1 MDVHPC
7 HLLGHIQFILIHG
20 PNIPGSYATLFFTAS
35 DFTFTT
41 SHIHNWVSF
50 PLWSSCFIF
59 LELLVIALCSSPVAY
74 WIPSHLGFYLP
85 VSYLFAFSYYLWGS
99 SHNKNDGV
107 VCHFLLWQ
115 AIFCQ
120 NSSLWPV
127 YLGWPCMTWLIASL
141 SYASPFTMTRL
152 WPMKI
157 SVSFI
162 YIYIICH
169 YIYYIYSK
177 NYLIKANKLINWWY
191 QYMEQAK

>member
-1 MDVHPC
+1 MQYCSLQHC
-7 HLLGHIQFILIHG
+7 TLLSPPDTSTVEHHFCFS
-20 PNIPGSYATLFFTAS
+20 PAAS
-35 DFTFTT
+35 F
-41 SHIHNWVSF
+41 
-50 PLWSSCFIF
+50 F
-59 LELLVIALCSSPVAY
+59 LELLVNYLCSSPVAY

-152 WPMKI
+152 
-157 SVSFI
+157 
-162 YIYIICH
+162 
-169 YIYYIYSK
+169 
-177 NYLIKANKLINWWY
+177 
-191 QYMEQAK
+191 